1 MWSEL
6 YINDP
11 DILSDVTEIA
21 VKKLG
26 YWIERRLREGRSS
39 PPPRTFYLYRVLL
52 NMWDTFR
59 ESTFHVGSRN
69 GRNCCSPPCLRSHVD
84 EPISIQRMKNK
95 NRSEFDRY
103 GKKKAK
109 FLATFVA
116 NVIIVDDSPMF
127 PYRISCTILHVPRI
141 TGTATSIIPS
151 HHEIIRPVVHRGSD
165 RSILFADLPVSRI
178 RVAQSVSSSFGFPD
192 NTRNTP
198 VHFCRLRFPFEG
210 ETRRERFYIEI
221 GTRGSSS
228 ESGRHVVDRES
239 DPVSIG

>member
-59 ESTFHVGSRN
+59 ESTFHVGSKN

-84 EPISIQRMKNK
+84 EPISIRRMKNK
-95 NRSEFDRY
+95 SRSEFDQY
-103 GKKKAK
+103 EKKRQNFSRPSSQTSSSSTIPQCFRIVFHARFFT
-109 FLATFVA
+109 FLV
-116 NVIIVDDSPMF
+116 SPVQPRLLF
-127 PYRISCTILHVPRI
+127 PRI
-141 TGTATSIIPS
+141 T
-151 HHEIIRPVVHRGSD
+151 R
-165 RSILFADLPVSRI
+165 
-178 RVAQSVSSSFGFPD
+178 
-192 NTRNTP
+192 
-198 VHFCRLRFPFEG
+198 
-210 ETRRERFYIEI
+210 
-221 GTRGSSS
+221 
-228 ESGRHVVDRES
+228 
-239 DPVSIG
+239 

>member
-59 ESTFHVGSRN
+59 ESTFHGSQLLLSPLLTIPR
-69 GRNCCSPPCLRSHVD
+69 GRANLDPTDEKQESIRIRS
-84 EPISIQRMKNK
+84 IR
-95 NRSEFDRY
+95 
-103 GKKKAK
+103 KKKAK

>member
-59 ESTFHVGSRN
+59 ESTFHVGSKN

-84 EPISIQRMKNK
+84 EPISI
-95 NRSEFDRY
+95 RSDEKQESIRIRSIR
-103 GKKKAK
+103 KKKGK
-109 FLATFVA
+109 ISRDLRRKRHHRRRFPNVSVSYFMHDSSRSSYHRYSHVYYSLASRDNTSCR
-116 NVIIVDDSPMF
+116 SPRVGQINF
-127 PYRISCTILHVPRI
+127 I
-141 TGTATSIIPS
+141 
-151 HHEIIRPVVHRGSD
+151 RGSP
-165 RSILFADLPVSRI
+165 RFANPCRPKRFEFIRVSR
-178 RVAQSVSSSFGFPD
+178 
-192 NTRNTP
+192 
-198 VHFCRLRFPFEG
+198 
-210 ETRRERFYIEI
+210 
-221 GTRGSSS
+221 
-228 ESGRHVVDRES
+228 
-239 DPVSIG
+239 

>member
-84 EPISIQRMKNK
+84 EPISIRRMKNK
-95 NRSEFDRY
+95 SRSEFDRY

-127 PYRISCTILHVPRI
+127 PYFMHDSSRSSYHRYSHVYYSLASRDNTSCRSPRVGQI
-141 TGTATSIIPS
+141 NFI
-151 HHEIIRPVVHRGSD
+151 RGSP
-165 RSILFADLPVSRI
+165 RFANPCRPKRFEFIRVSR
-178 RVAQSVSSSFGFPD
+178 
-192 NTRNTP
+192 
-198 VHFCRLRFPFEG
+198 
-210 ETRRERFYIEI
+210 
-221 GTRGSSS
+221 
-228 ESGRHVVDRES
+228 
-239 DPVSIG
+239 